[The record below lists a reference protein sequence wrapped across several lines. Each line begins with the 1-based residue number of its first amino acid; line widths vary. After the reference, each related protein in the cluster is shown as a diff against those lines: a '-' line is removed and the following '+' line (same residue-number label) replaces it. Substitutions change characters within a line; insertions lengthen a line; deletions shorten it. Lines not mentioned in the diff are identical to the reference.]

1 VNVSSAA
8 NRAVILYDEDCGFCK
23 WSLDK
28 LLAWDR
34 REALQ
39 PAAIQSREGAELLA
53 GMPEAKW
60 LESFHL
66 ALPSGEVL
74 SAGAAAAPLARM
86 LPGGRPL
93 ALLFRTFP
101 GVTERAYRYVAAH
114 RDRLARL
121 VGVDASCQLRR

>member
-1 VNVSSAA
+1 MNVSSAA

>member
-1 VNVSSAA
+1 MNVSSAA
-8 NRAVILYDEDCGFCK
+8 NCAVILYDEDCGFCK
-23 WSLDK
+23 WSVDK